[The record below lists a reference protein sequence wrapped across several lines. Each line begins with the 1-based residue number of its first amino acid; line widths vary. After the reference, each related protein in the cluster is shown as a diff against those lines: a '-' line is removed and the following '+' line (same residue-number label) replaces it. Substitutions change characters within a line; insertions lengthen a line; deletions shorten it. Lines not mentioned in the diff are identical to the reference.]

1 MSEIE
6 KKNKTKKMGCPSR
19 LLRWFWL
26 WLCGG
31 SSAAASLDIV
41 LYYDRLPLKIAAL
54 VLAMAQRQVFCRGL
68 CFGIG
73 VDELSALFGI
83 SVDES

>member
-1 MSEIE
+1 
-6 KKNKTKKMGCPSR
+6 MGCPSR

-26 WLCGG
+26 RLCGG

-41 LYYDRLPLKIAAL
+41 LYYDRLPLEIAAL

-73 VDELSALFGI
+73 VDELSALFVI
-83 SVDES
+83 RVDES

>member
-6 KKNKTKKMGCPSR
+6 KKQKNGLPLMIAAQV
-19 LLRWFWL
+19 LAMALRRV
-26 WLCGG
+26 LCRGLT
-31 SSAAASLDIV
+31 APALA
-41 LYYDRLPLKIAAL
+41 LKIAAL

>member
-6 KKNKTKKMGCPSR
+6 KKQNKKWAAPQDMA
-19 LLRWFWL
+19 LRRV
-26 WLCGG
+26 LCRGLT
-31 SSAAASLDIV
+31 APALA
-41 LYYDRLPLKIAAL
+41 LKIAAL